1 MTSEQKIVQ
10 YLAEAHALESAL
22 LQTLTAHIAM
32 TPSSEYRGLLER
44 HLEETRE
51 QSENLLRR
59 LADLG
64 ESRNPLQLAYGVAQ
78 TAIGQLIAAG
88 KFPLDLLR
96 GSGGEEKLLKN
107 AKDAAASEALE
118 IATYDALEAPAD
130 AACDRRT
137 AELAREHR
145 AQEEA
150 FLADLR
156 RVIPQL
162 SRDVLAAESGGEP
175 SFDVAS
181 TGAAQAAKAEASEVR
196 GAAQTTVRKAAEA
209 APGTGVNGRANGAP
223 AASEEE
229 PGDVEQPSEATHLP
243 VEGYEELTVAQL
255 LPKLRLLTR
264 PQLEAV
270 AAFEREH
277 RARKRVL
284 ERIEQLQSKT
294 RTAGPARRR

>member
-1 MTSEQKIVQ
+1 MTAEQKIVQ

-51 QSENLLRR
+51 QTENLLRR

-107 AKDAAASEALE
+107 AKDEVASEALE
-118 IATYDALEAPAD
+118 IATYDAIEALAE
-130 AACDRRT
+130 AAGDTRT

-145 AQEEA
+145 GQEEA

-162 SRDVLAAESGGEP
+162 SRDVLAAEAGDEP
-175 SFDVAS
+175 SFDVGS
-181 TGAAQAAKAEASEVR
+181 TGAAQAAKAVASEVR
-196 GAAQTTVRKAAEA
+196 GAAGKPAPEPPAKA
-209 APGTGVNGRANGAP
+209 TGNDNGDA
-223 AASEEE
+223 
-229 PGDVEQPSEATHLP
+229 QPPIA
-243 VEGYEELTVAQL
+243 GYEDLTVAQI

-264 PQLEAV
+264 PKLEAV
-270 AAFEREH
+270 AAYEREH
-277 RARKRVL
+277 GARKQILNRV
-284 ERIEQLQSKT
+284 EQLRSAT